1 MTILTTRR
9 RFIEIIPFGS
19 AALLAACSKSP
30 EPAPVASPKVV
41 EPPPATP
48 AAPAPA
54 VAAVAPPEPV
64 AAVAPPTAVL
74 VDEKDA
80 AAVTLGYVS
89 DATRADKVKFKTY
102 VAGSQCSGCV
112 LYLGKPG
119 DATGGCPLFA
129 GKNVSAKGW
138 CSAWVKKA

>member
-19 AALLAACSKSP
+19 VALLAACSPAP
-30 EPAPVASPKVV
+30 EPAPVASPKAV
-41 EPPPATP
+41 EPPPP
-48 AAPAPA
+48 APAPA
-54 VAAVAPPEPV
+54 VAAVTPPAPAPAP
-64 AAVAPPTAVL
+64 AVAPPAAVL
-74 VDEKDA
+74 VDEKDP
-80 AAVTLGYVS
+80 AAVTLGYVA

-119 DATGGCPLFA
+119 EATGGCPLFA